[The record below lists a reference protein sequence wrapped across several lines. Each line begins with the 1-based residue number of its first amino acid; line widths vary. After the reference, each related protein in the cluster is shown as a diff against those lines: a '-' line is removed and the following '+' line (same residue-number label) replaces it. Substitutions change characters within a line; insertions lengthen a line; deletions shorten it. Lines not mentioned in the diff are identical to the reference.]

1 MLRILN
7 NPLEFFTHTHEFK
20 WLFGAENWFEM
31 LVFMIFDIR
40 IQIIIKFSK
49 QSRTKKA
56 EEFRFL
62 KTQLEFCNF
71 NAYLLN

>member
-1 MLRILN
+1 
-7 NPLEFFTHTHEFK
+7 
-20 WLFGAENWFEM
+20 M
-31 LVFMIFDIR
+31 LVFMIFDIQ

-49 QSRTKKA
+49 QSKTNKA

-71 NAYLLN
+71 NAYLLT

>member
-7 NPLEFFTHTHEFK
+7 NPLELFTHTREFK

-31 LVFMIFDIR
+31 LLFMIFDIQ

-49 QSRTKKA
+49 ARTTNKA

-62 KTQLEFCNF
+62 KTQLKF
-71 NAYLLN
+71 